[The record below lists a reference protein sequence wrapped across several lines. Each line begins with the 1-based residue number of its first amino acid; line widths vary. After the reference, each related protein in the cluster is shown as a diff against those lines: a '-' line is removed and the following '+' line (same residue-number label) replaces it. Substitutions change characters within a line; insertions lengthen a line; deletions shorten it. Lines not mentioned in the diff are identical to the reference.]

1 MHRLT
6 KPLVVATLA
15 IGLVGGMASV
25 GSASVSTDKK
35 SYCQGFNEL
44 GQDVTQPDPDSTD
57 IPRETAADLEEKFRD
72 LAKEA
77 PNKKLKKAT
86 NTIADW
92 YGEVADSDDATD
104 IDQDLSERY
113 GKAIAK
119 VATYAVSKC
128 IAESI
133 PDITL
138 PGGGKVDIPG
148 LGD

>member
-25 GSASVSTDKK
+25 GSASVSADKK
-35 SYCQGFNEL
+35 SFCKAALKIQVDAAEGEVPTVTE
-44 GQDVTQPDPDSTD
+44 DV
-57 IPRETAADLEEKFRD
+57 AASLEKQFRKV
-72 LAKEA
+72 A
-77 PNKKLKKAT
+77 KKAPT
-86 NTIADW
+86 KALKNASNTIADW
-92 YGEVADSDDATD
+92 YGEIADGNSATD
-104 IDQDLSERY
+104 ISTEEGEAY
-113 GKAIAK
+113 GEAAAK
-119 VATYAVSKC
+119 FYSYLGTKC
-128 IAESI
+128 LTEAI